1 MIKQLMNALSDLPMR
16 PGRSCQ
22 RRRY

>member
-1 MIKQLMNALSDLPMR
+1 MIKQLMSALSDLPMR